1 MEINSNSPYNNSLLL
16 HSLMAE
22 VALAV
27 VVIMKSVLKAHKILI
42 KINAP
47 TAMFIMS
54 LVLSESTMSEGK
66 QRSAE

>member
-1 MEINSNSPYNNSLLL
+1 
-16 HSLMAE
+16 MAE
-22 VALAV
+22 VAPAV